1 MKLLLALALVLVQ
14 PSFAAGPAAPDG
26 TEPRIDYPD
35 DQWLKNVGSRLDGA
49 GMCVFTS
56 FEHSCRWAGLDE
68 FRGFRDWCATH
79 YRGGGY
85 PEKLQRLLDA
95 YCKAKNLTPPPVIQY
110 EGGATDILDAALR
123 HGYLPCTTLY
133 HSPRYGRGTI
143 YHMVNCAH
151 LDAQRGAVLDNNE
164 RPLEWADRATTLR
177 RMKLQGKLWAVV
189 VLAYGPPPFPYNG
202 DLP

>member
-1 MKLLLALALVLVQ
+1 MRLHLSLALLLIQ
-14 PSFAAGPAAPDG
+14 PSFAAGPDG
-26 TEPRIDYPD
+26 TEPQIDFPD
-35 DQWLKNVGSRLDGA
+35 EHWLKNIGSRLDGA

-95 YCKAKNLTPPPVIQY
+95 YCQAKGLTPPQVIQY
-110 EGGATDILDAALR
+110 EGSSAEILDAALR
-123 HGYLPCTTLY
+123 NGYLPCTTLY
-133 HSPRYGRGTI
+133 RSPRYGRGTI

-151 LDAQRGAVLDNNE
+151 LDAARGAILDNNF
-164 RPLEWADRATTLR
+164 RPLEWADRETTLG
-177 RMKLQGKLWAVV
+177 RMKLQGKLWVVV